1 MHFSFWEKSGFAVLM
16 AAWVVWGSNQIGNI
30 LVHADELSED
40 AYKIEV
46 ADSGG
51 AKAAGGEQVPE
62 ESAIEL
68 LASASTDKGANVFKK
83 CAGCHTIEKGGA
95 DRVGPHLWGVIGR
108 DKGKVDGYAYSDTL
122 AGMSG
127 PWTYEEMDAFLKSP
141 RDFVSG
147 TKMTFAGLK
156 KASDRAAVILYMR
169 ENHDNPPP
177 LP

>member
-16 AAWVVWGSNQIGNI
+16 AAWVVWGSNQMGNI
-30 LVHADELSED
+30 LVHADELHEN

-46 ADSGG
+46 AESS
-51 AKAAGGEQVPE
+51 AAPSSGGEQVAE

-68 LASASTDKGANVFKK
+68 LASASPEKGEKVFKK
-83 CAGCHTIEKGGA
+83 CAGCHTVEKGGA
-95 DRVGPHLWGVIGR
+95 DKVGPHLWGVLGR
-108 DKGKVDGYAYSDTL
+108 DKGSVSGFAYSDGL
-122 AGMSG
+122 KGMG
-127 PWTYEEMDAFLKSP
+127 GAWGFEDMDHFLKSP
-141 RDFVSG
+141 RDFVAG

-169 ENHDNPPP
+169 QNSDNPLP